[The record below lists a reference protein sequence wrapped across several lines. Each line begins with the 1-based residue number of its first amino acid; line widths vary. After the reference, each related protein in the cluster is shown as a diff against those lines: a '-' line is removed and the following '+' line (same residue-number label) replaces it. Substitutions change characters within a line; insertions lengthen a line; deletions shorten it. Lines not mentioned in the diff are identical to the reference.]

1 MLDFPALTAQL
12 VWVSRQRSKRL
23 PRLLRILAK
32 NRYLLSFVSQ
42 KQEGISNCILCSRY
56 FLPINMSPLRGWNPN
71 MVSTSIIIPPLR
83 GSM

>member
-12 VWVSRQRSKRL
+12 VWVSRQRSKRP

-42 KQEGISNCILCSRY
+42 KQEGRCPL
-56 FLPINMSPLRGWNPN
+56 FL
-71 MVSTSIIIPPLR
+71 VSFVPSAQPRLFL
-83 GSM
+83 